1 MNRILQSIYSFI
13 LLSSVC
19 SKSIVQPKQEN
30 RLINK
35 NVVCPVFVY
44 IWAANRNRRYIEV
57 LLKSSL
63 NYKTTINLRWCN
75 EREISDNLISA

>member
-19 SKSIVQPKQEN
+19 SKSIVYFIQPKQEN
-30 RLINK
+30 RLVNK

-63 NYKTTINLRWCN
+63 N
-75 EREISDNLISA
+75 

>member
-1 MNRILQSIYSFI
+1 MFVAKASFI
-13 LLSSVC
+13 NELN
-19 SKSIVQPKQEN
+19 IQPKQEN
-30 RLINK
+30 RLVNK

>member
-19 SKSIVQPKQEN
+19 SKSIVYFIQPKQEN

-35 NVVCPVFVY
+35 NVVCPVHGPVFVY

-63 NYKTTINLRWCN
+63 N
-75 EREISDNLISA
+75 